1 MKNITKQ
8 LFTIAAVF
16 GATLNA
22 TEAEN
27 NQTQQNTK
35 PTQTWEERYNEALE
49 KQMAER
55 REVLTNRPFNNEKL
69 NEMIERQRLVMLKL
83 QEERARIN
91 Q

>member
-1 MKNITKQ
+1 MRNITKQ

-22 TEAEN
+22 AETEN

-69 NEMIERQRLVMLKL
+69 NEMIERQRLVMLRL
-83 QEERARIN
+83 QEERKRVN

>member
-1 MKNITKQ
+1 MYNLNIREE
-8 LFTIAAVF
+8 VF

-22 TEAEN
+22 AETEN

-69 NEMIERQRLVMLKL
+69 NEMIERQRLVMLRL
-83 QEERARIN
+83 QEERKRVN

>member
-69 NEMIERQRLVMLKL
+69 NEMIERQRLVMLRL
-83 QEERARIN
+83 QEERKRVN

>member
-35 PTQTWEERYNEALE
+35 PAQTWEERYNEALE

-69 NEMIERQRLVMLKL
+69 NEMIERQRLVMLRL
-83 QEERARIN
+83 QEERKRVN